1 MSPALESLARL
12 ALARAR
18 DAAPA
23 WIERLREEAA
33 VVAREQ
39 GLPSRRLEAWKGTS
53 LAKLEALDFVR
64 VGPGAEPARPDAQ
77 PARARATAETPDD
90 AIELVFVDGR
100 FEAFASRTTDL
111 PEGVSVRSLAELLVS
126 EPEALEG
133 RLGTLAEPKG
143 PSLVAL
149 QTSWL
154 EDGAV
159 VAIDRDVQL
168 ATPIRLRFLATA
180 DAADAP
186 SAAFPRLL
194 VVAGRGSQ
202 ATLFQDF
209 ACEGDAPGL
218 TNFVAEL
225 HIEAGA
231 RLEAIELQRETA
243 PRVHVTQTH
252 ARLERDAR
260 LDSTVL
266 SLGTGLVR
274 SELSVALAEPGA
286 KTRMA
291 GFFLGREDDHVDHYT
306 TVDHAAPH
314 CTSVE
319 EYRGVLDDHSKGV
332 FRGRVIVRP
341 GAQKTDA
348 KQSNPNLL
356 LSDRA
361 TIDTKPQLE
370 IYADDVKASHGSTI
384 GQLDA
389 EALFFLRA
397 RGIDEARAR
406 LMLTRAFAHSVVDG
420 VGEAAIREELRERVD
435 AALATTHGALDTE
448 ESV

>member
-23 WIERLREEAA
+23 WVERLREGAA

-159 VAIDRDVQL
+159 VAIDRDV
-168 ATPIRLRFLATA
+168 
-180 DAADAP
+180 
-186 SAAFPRLL
+186 
-194 VVAGRGSQ
+194 
-202 ATLFQDF
+202 
-209 ACEGDAPGL
+209 
-218 TNFVAEL
+218 
-225 HIEAGA
+225 
-231 RLEAIELQRETA
+231 
-243 PRVHVTQTH
+243 
-252 ARLERDAR
+252 
-260 LDSTVL
+260 
-266 SLGTGLVR
+266 
-274 SELSVALAEPGA
+274 
-286 KTRMA
+286 
-291 GFFLGREDDHVDHYT
+291 
-306 TVDHAAPH
+306 
-314 CTSVE
+314 
-319 EYRGVLDDHSKGV
+319 
-332 FRGRVIVRP
+332 
-341 GAQKTDA
+341 
-348 KQSNPNLL
+348 
-356 LSDRA
+356 
-361 TIDTKPQLE
+361 
-370 IYADDVKASHGSTI
+370 
-384 GQLDA
+384 
-389 EALFFLRA
+389 
-397 RGIDEARAR
+397 
-406 LMLTRAFAHSVVDG
+406 
-420 VGEAAIREELRERVD
+420 
-435 AALATTHGALDTE
+435 
-448 ESV
+448 